1 MEMPLHA
8 LLKGG
13 SWEPINK
20 IEHKITLGKFIG
32 LEDLLAQDKLLRLS

>member
-1 MEMPLHA
+1 MEMPFHA

-20 IEHKITLGKFIG
+20 IEHKFIG
-32 LEDLLAQDKLLRLS
+32 LEDLLAQDKLLRLSW